1 MVERKWKKNLV
12 KMQGKIEIRIKNALS
27 ESISQFLFVRPV
39 LLALTSQMGAV
50 IRNDLCSRYFRFV
63 NRKGFVVGK

>member
-1 MVERKWKKNLV
+1 MEKILV
-12 KMQGKIEIRIKNALS
+12 KMQGKIEIKNALS